1 MGEDK
6 LLNSYKKVNELNS
19 FPYPNDSKSSHI
31 FGRYGDFFYRKLIYS
46 YDKIVLPLCELFNTK
61 KYYFNVQQ
69 VYNLTSLTYSYLYL

>member
-1 MGEDK
+1 MN
-6 LLNSYKKVNELNS
+6 LTL
-19 FPYPNDSKSSHI
+19 FHI
-31 FGRYGDFFYRKLIYS
+31 QTILRVHIYLEGMVIFFYRKLIYS